1 MSLSRGRRTL
11 TSEYVKAFVIEGE
24 MVLDTEADNVRV
36 VVRCRP
42 LSEMERSQG
51 NKSVVHVDVD
61 TNSVSVTNPFS
72 PQEPPRYFT
81 FDAVFDETADQLS
94 VYNIAARPIVDN
106 VLKGY
111 NGTILA
117 YGQTGTGK
125 TYTMSGISD
134 LPEQAG
140 IIPNSFAHIFD
151 HIAKCQ
157 QDKTF
162 LVRVSYLE
170 IYNEEIRDLLAKG
183 PAHGLEIKE
192 RPDVGVYVKDLSS
205 VTVSSADHMA
215 RIMQFGSNN
224 RSVGATNMNIESS
237 RSHALFTVTVEC
249 SERLGGRNHLT
260 QGKLQL
266 VDLAG
271 SERQSKTGASG
282 QRLKEAS
289 RINLSLSSLGN
300 VISALVDTKATHI
313 PYRNSKLTRLLQ
325 DSLGGNSKTVM
336 CANIGPAAFN
346 YDETVSTLRY
356 ANRAKNIK
364 NVARINEDPKDA
376 LLRKFQL
383 EIEHLKKLL
392 ANDES
397 SGSGEE
403 ETEEGEANEGGKRM
417 KGKYDERIEQL
428 EKNIELKRNE
438 LLREKGMAEE
448 ERQALATELRAKE
461 AELSRAKAE
470 HDELMGKLRQ
480 IEKKLIVGG
489 ENMLEKAERQ
499 AKLLAE
505 SNAELERARA
515 NESHLRQ
522 ALAEKNQ
529 ERIDL
534 EEKYNSLAEEA
545 HGKTKKLKKVWTM
558 LNAAKSELADVQS
571 EHQREMEGL
580 LDSVRQLRSELLLQL
595 LIIDNYIP
603 SEYLEMI
610 ERFVWWNEEV
620 GDWQLKCI
628 AYTGNNMRAR
638 NPLPSPAYRV
648 ENPQMR
654 NLFLSYADEIGP
666 SAQMEARGAKMRLKS
681 GKRERNAARLK
692 ALLN

>member
-1 MSLSRGRRTL
+1 
-11 TSEYVKAFVIEGE
+11 

-42 LSEMERSQG
+42 LSETERLQG
-51 NKSVVHVDVD
+51 HETVVHIDVD
-61 TNSVSVTNPFS
+61 TNSVSVTNPSS
-72 PQEPPRYFT
+72 PQEPPRFYT

-125 TYTMSGISD
+125 TYTMSGLADS
-134 LPEQAG
+134 PEHAG

-151 HIAKCQ
+151 HIAKCE

-170 IYNEEIRDLLAKG
+170 IYNEEIRDLLAKN
-183 PAHGLEIKE
+183 PIHGLEIKE

-215 RIMQFGSNN
+215 RIMQFGTKN
-224 RSVGATNMNIESS
+224 RAVGATNMNIESS

-249 SERLGGRNHLT
+249 SERIGGRNHLT

-300 VISALVDTKATHI
+300 VISALVDSKATHI

-336 CANIGPAAFN
+336 CANIGPATYN

-383 EIEHLKKLL
+383 EIEHLKRLL
-392 ANDES
+392 ANEES
-397 SGSGEE
+397 SGSGGE
-403 ETEEGEANEGGKRM
+403 ETGEEGESSEGGKRV
-417 KGKYDERIEQL
+417 KGRYDERIEQL
-428 EKNIELKRNE
+428 EKNIELKRSE
-438 LLREKGMAEE
+438 LQKEKGMAEE
-448 ERQALATELRAKE
+448 ERQSLAAELKAKE

-470 HDELMGKLRQ
+470 HDELMSKLHQ

-545 HGKTKKLKKVWTM
+545 HGKTKKLKKVWT
-558 LNAAKSELADVQS
+558 LLSAAKSELADVQS

-603 SEYLEMI
+603 TEYLEMI

-638 NPLPSPAYRV
+638 NPLPSPAYKV

-654 NLFLSYADEIGP
+654 NLFLSYAEEISP
-666 SAQMEARGAKMRLKS
+666 VAQVESRSLKTRLKS

-692 ALLN
+692 ALLI